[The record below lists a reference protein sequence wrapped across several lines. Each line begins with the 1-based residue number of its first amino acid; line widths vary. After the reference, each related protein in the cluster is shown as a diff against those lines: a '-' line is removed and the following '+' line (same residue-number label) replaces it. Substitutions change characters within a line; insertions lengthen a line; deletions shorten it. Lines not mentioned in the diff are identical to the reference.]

1 MDKILEKKGNNV
13 LLKIALNWKNLCE
26 IYNAHILTVMKI
38 NLTMKVIVLMIKRA
52 IKF

>member
-26 IYNAHILTVMKI
+26 IYNAYILTVDE
-38 NLTMKVIVLMIKRA
+38 NE
-52 IKF
+52 FNYESNCFDD